1 MIIIRRGEKIN
12 KKQQNSIEQEKK
24 LATRKYRNT
33 GRWKHQQGLERKTRT
48 TSRNSR
54 GKKTETKEDNIEQ
67 EETSSQETTNNVQ
80 TRNRQNSKKTKITK
94 NSKENKENTNNKQ
107 QQARNNK
114 EIKEQQQ
121 IIRTKISSFTMSSQK
136 FKI

>member
-12 KKQQNSIEQEKK
+12 KIQQNSIEQEKK
-24 LATRKYRNT
+24 WTVRNNRNT

-48 TSRNSR
+48 TFRNSR
-54 GKKTETKEDNIEQ
+54 RKKQKPKKIILNKKKQVPRKQQT
-67 EETSSQETTNNVQ
+67 TS
-80 TRNRQNSKKTKITK
+80 KITK
-94 NSKENKENTNNKQ
+94 NSKENKENTNNKLQ
-107 QQARNNK
+107 QDQNNK
-114 EIKEQQQ
+114 EIKEQQK

>member
-54 GKKTETKEDNIEQ
+54 GKKQKPKKIILNRKKQVPRKQQT
-67 EETSSQETTNNVQ
+67 TSKQETD
-80 TRNRQNSKKTKITK
+80 
-94 NSKENKENTNNKQ
+94 
-107 QQARNNK
+107 
-114 EIKEQQQ
+114 
-121 IIRTKISSFTMSSQK
+121 RTPRRPK
-136 FKI
+136 